1 MHGLVAETLQQA
13 EASHLLAGQVAEGA
27 GAHQIRQSPGGKG
40 PLQLGIVVV
49 HPLHEQLDGAAGV
62 EAGGA
67 RIGER
72 ELLHLARLR
81 LQLGPGAGDGGAL
94 GGHPGG
100 RLAMGRLSSGNG
112 PGEIPPDC
120 P

>member
-1 MHGLVAETLQQA
+1 MHGPVAEILEQA
-13 EASHLLAGQVAEGA
+13 EAPHLLTGQVAEGS
-27 GAHQIRQSPGGKG
+27 GVHQIRQGLGGKR

-49 HPLHEQLDGAAGV
+49 HPRHEQLDGAAGV

-67 RIGER
+67 RIGEG
-72 ELLHLARLR
+72 ELFHLARLR
-81 LQLGPGAGDGGAL
+81 LQLGPGAGDGGVL

-100 RLAMGRLSSGNG
+100 RVAMGRLSSGNG